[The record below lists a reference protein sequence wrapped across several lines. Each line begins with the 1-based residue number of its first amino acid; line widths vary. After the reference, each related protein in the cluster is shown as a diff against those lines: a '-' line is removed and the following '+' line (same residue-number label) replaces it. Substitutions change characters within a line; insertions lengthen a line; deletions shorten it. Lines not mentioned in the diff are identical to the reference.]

1 MIKNTL
7 IALLAASAMVGVAGP
22 AMADTAFGNG
32 TPEMREFIADNI
44 LTRLQD
50 QGVNATSVEEWGD
63 LVRAFV
69 NQPDGTV
76 AMQLFTPGSLQ
87 PVSL

>member
-7 IALLAASAMVGVAGP
+7 IALIASAAMVGVAAP
-22 AMADTAFGNG
+22 AMADTAFGTG
-32 TPEMREFIADNI
+32 TPELREFIADSI
-44 LTRLQD
+44 LVSLQQ
-50 QGVNATSVEEWGD
+50 QGVNATDVEEWGD

-69 NQPDGTV
+69 TNPDGTQS
-76 AMQLFTPGSLQ
+76 MQLFTAGSLQ

>member
-1 MIKNTL
+1 MIKNSL
-7 IALLAASAMVGVAGP
+7 IALIAATTMIGAAAPAMAASA
-22 AMADTAFGNG
+22 FGDD
-32 TPEMREFIADNI
+32 TPEMREFVADTI
-44 LTRLQD
+44 LTRLQQ

-69 NQPDGTV
+69 TQADGSRT
-76 AMQLFTPGSLQ
+76 MQLFTAGTLQ